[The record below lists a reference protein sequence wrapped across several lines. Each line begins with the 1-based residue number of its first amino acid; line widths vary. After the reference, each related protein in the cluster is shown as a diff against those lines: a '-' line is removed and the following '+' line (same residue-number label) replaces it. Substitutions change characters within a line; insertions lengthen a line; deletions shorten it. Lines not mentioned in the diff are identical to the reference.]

1 MAEHKRGED
10 RVQVRRHWQAHVMA
24 QKKSGLSRA
33 EYCRRHDL
41 SYHALTYWQRK
52 LSRPSRQHTQL
63 IPVPVERTTQ
73 QYQPD
78 LSSGI
83 TILLNNRIAIEVT
96 EEFSPGTLSRI
107 LSVLE
112 NR

>member
-1 MAEHKRGED
+1 MTEHETGEG
-10 RVQVRRHWQAHVMA
+10 RARSRRHWQTHSKA
-24 QKKSGLSRA
+24 QEESGLSRA

-52 LSRPSRQHTQL
+52 LSGPSRQHTQL
-63 IPVPVERTTQ
+63 VPVPMERATQ
-73 QYQPD
+73 HYQPGP
-78 LSSGI
+78 SSGI
-83 TILLNNRIAIEVT
+83 KILLDNRIAIEVA

>member
-10 RVQVRRHWQAHVMA
+10 RVQSRRYWQTHVKA
-24 QKKSGLSRA
+24 QEKSSLSRA

-52 LSRPSRQHTQL
+52 LSGPSRQHTQL
-63 IPVPVERTTQ
+63 IPVPVERTTHH
-73 QYQPD
+73 YQPG

-83 TILLNNRIAIEVT
+83 KILLNNRIAIEVT
-96 EEFSPGTLSRI
+96 EEFSPGTLCRI

>member
-1 MAEHKRGED
+1 MTEHKTSGGRA
-10 RVQVRRHWQAHVMA
+10 RSRRHWQTHVKA
-24 QKKSGLSRA
+24 QEKSGLSRA

-52 LSRPSRQHTQL
+52 LSGPSRQHTQL

-73 QYQPD
+73 QYQPG

-83 TILLNNRIAIEVT
+83 KILLNNRIAIEVA
-96 EEFSPGTLSRI
+96 EEFSPKTLNRI

>member
-1 MAEHKRGED
+1 MTKAPGTA
-10 RVQVRRHWQAHVMA
+10 QSQGRRYWQAHVTA
-24 QKKSGLSRA
+24 QQESGLSRA

-52 LSRPSRQHTQL
+52 LSGPSRQHTQL

-73 QYQPD
+73 QYQPG

-83 TILLNNRIAIEVT
+83 KILLNNRIAIEVA
-96 EEFSPGTLSRI
+96 EEFSPGTLCRI

>member
-1 MAEHKRGED
+1 MAEHKTGGDRTRSRG
-10 RVQVRRHWQAHVMA
+10 HWQAHIKA
-24 QKKSGLSRA
+24 QEKSGLSRA

-52 LSRPSRQHTQL
+52 LYRPRRQHAQL
-63 IPVPVERTTQ
+63 VPVSVETIPHVR
-73 QYQPD
+73 
-78 LSSGI
+78 SASASGI
-83 TILLNNRIAIEVT
+83 KILLNNRIAIEVADQ
-96 EEFSPGTLSRI
+96 FSPRTLSQI

>member
-1 MAEHKRGED
+1 MAEHKTGED
-10 RVQVRRHWQAHVMA
+10 RVKSRRHWQTHVKA
-24 QKKSGLSRA
+24 QEKSGLSRA

-52 LSRPSRQHTQL
+52 VSGPSRQHTRL
-63 IPVPVERTTQ
+63 IPVPVERITQ
-73 QYQPD
+73 HYQPGP
-78 LSSGI
+78 SSGI
-83 TILLNNRIAIEVT
+83 KILLNDRIAIEVADR
-96 EEFSPGTLSRI
+96 FSPGTLSRI